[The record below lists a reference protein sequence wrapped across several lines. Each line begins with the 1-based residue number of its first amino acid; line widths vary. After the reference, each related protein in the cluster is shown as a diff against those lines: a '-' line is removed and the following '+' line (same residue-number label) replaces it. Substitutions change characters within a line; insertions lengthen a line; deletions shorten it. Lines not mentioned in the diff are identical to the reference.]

1 MLMEPQ
7 VFTAFVVF
15 SVSMSIT
22 PGAGNLTLLGI
33 ANRYGFL
40 AALLFVAGTSLGVLF
55 VFVGSSAGLYSL
67 LISIPELYVTIK
79 YAGAAYLL
87 YTAWG
92 ITKQEI
98 SESQEKEN
106 AYGTTSGVLIQV
118 LNPKAWIAAMTIF
131 SQFTNE
137 SSDYVVQ
144 VSMLTFIFVL
154 VTALCTLVWAYSGTL
169 LKHALKSTRQ
179 MLIVNRSLG
188 LTLAATVVYMLIQN

>member
-1 MLMEPQ
+1 
-7 VFTAFVVF
+7 
-15 SVSMSIT
+15 
-22 PGAGNLTLLGI
+22 
-33 ANRYGFL
+33 
-40 AALLFVAGTSLGVLF
+40 
-55 VFVGSSAGLYSL
+55 
-67 LISIPELYVTIK
+67 
-79 YAGAAYLL
+79 
-87 YTAWG
+87 
-92 ITKQEI
+92 
-98 SESQEKEN
+98 
-106 AYGTTSGVLIQV
+106 
-118 LNPKAWIAAMTIF
+118 MTIF